1 MSLPGLNLLLQSI
14 VSGILMGGVYSL
26 TAIGLTLIFGVMRII
41 NFAHGSFMMLGMFTT
56 YWLFILLGFDPYLSL
71 LISIPVLFVLG
82 ILVEHFL
89 IARVLSAPEHNQLLL
104 TLGISLF
111 IENLALFLWSPN
123 FRTLDVRYL
132 KKATTVGGVMIS
144 FPKVIAFL
152 FAILLTAALYY
163 FLKNTDL
170 GKAIRASSEEKEGA
184 LTVGIN
190 LKRIYYVAFGIGTAC
205 VGAAGTLTST
215 FFYVN
220 PHVGGIFVITAFVV
234 VVLGGM
240 GNIIGALVGGIIIG
254 LAESMAAAFVPGQL
268 KQFVIYFIFI
278 LVLLFKPEG
287 LFGRSREE

>member
-1 MSLPGLNLLLQSI
+1 MSLPGLPLLLQSI

-26 TAIGLTLIFGVMRII
+26 IAIGLTLIFGVMRII

-56 YWLFILLGFDPYLSL
+56 YWLFILLGIHPYLSL

-82 ILVEHFL
+82 LFVERFL
-89 IARVLSAPEHNQLLL
+89 IAQVLNAPEHNQLLL

-111 IENLALFLWSPN
+111 IENFALFLWSPN
-123 FRTLDVRYL
+123 FRTLDIGYL
-132 KKATTVGGVMIS
+132 KKAATVGTVMIS

-152 FAILLTAALYY
+152 FAILLTSLLYY

-205 VGAAGTLTST
+205 VGAAGTLTAT

-254 LAESMAAAFVPGQL
+254 LAESVGAAFLPGQL
-268 KQFVIYFIFI
+268 KQFIIYFIFI
-278 LVLLFKPEG
+278 LVLLFKPAG

>member
-1 MSLPGLNLLLQSI
+1 MSLPGLPLLLQSI

-26 TAIGLTLIFGVMRII
+26 IAIGLTLIFGVMRII

-56 YWLFILLGFDPYLSL
+56 YWLFILLGIHPYLSL

-82 ILVEHFL
+82 LFVERFL
-89 IARVLSAPEHNQLLL
+89 IAQVLNAPEHNQLLL

-111 IENLALFLWSPN
+111 IENFALFLWSPN
-123 FRTLDVRYL
+123 FRTLDIGYL
-132 KKATTVGGVMIS
+132 KKAVTVGTVMIS

-152 FAILLTAALYY
+152 FAILLTGLLYY

-205 VGAAGTLTST
+205 VGAAGTLTAT

-254 LAESMAAAFVPGQL
+254 LAESVAAAFLPGQL

>member
-1 MSLPGLNLLLQSI
+1 MSLPGLSLLLQSI

-41 NFAHGSFMMLGMFTT
+41 NFADGSFMMLGMFTT
-56 YWLFILLGFDPYLSL
+56 YWVFILLGIHPYLSL
-71 LISIPVLFVLG
+71 LISIPVLFVFGLF
-82 ILVEHFL
+82 VERFL
-89 IARVLSAPEHNQLLL
+89 IAQVLNAPEHNQLLL

-111 IENLALFLWSPN
+111 IENFALFLWSPN
-123 FRTLDVRYL
+123 FRTLDIGYL
-132 KKATTVGGVMIS
+132 KKAVTVGTVMIS

-152 FAILLTAALYY
+152 FAILLTGLLYY

-205 VGAAGTLTST
+205 VGAAGTLTAT

-254 LAESMAAAFVPGQL
+254 LAESVAAAFLPGQL

>member
-1 MSLPGLNLLLQSI
+1 MSFPGLPLLLQSI

-56 YWLFILLGFDPYLSL
+56 YWLFILLGIHPYLSL
-71 LISIPVLFVLG
+71 LISIPVLFVIG
-82 ILVEHFL
+82 ILVERFL
-89 IARVLSAPEHNQLLL
+89 IAQVLNAPEHNQLLL

-111 IENLALFLWSPN
+111 IENFALFLWSPN
-123 FRTLDVRYL
+123 FRTLDIGYL
-132 KKATTVGGVMIS
+132 KKAAMVGTVMIS

-152 FAILLTAALYY
+152 FAILLTGLLYY

-205 VGAAGTLTST
+205 VGAAGTLTAT

-220 PHVGGIFVITAFVV
+220 PHVGGIFVITAFVI

-254 LAESMAAAFVPGQL
+254 LAESVGAAFLPGQL
-268 KQFVIYFIFI
+268 KQFIIYFIFI

>member
-1 MSLPGLNLLLQSI
+1 VTLPGLPLLLQSI

-56 YWLFILLGFDPYLSL
+56 YWLFILLGIHPYLSL

-82 ILVEHFL
+82 ILVERFL
-89 IARVLSAPEHNQLLL
+89 IAQVLNAPEYNQLLL

-111 IENLALFLWSPN
+111 IENFALFLWSPN
-123 FRTLDVRYL
+123 FRTLDIGYL
-132 KKATTVGGVMIS
+132 KKASTVGTVMIS

-152 FAILLTAALYY
+152 FAILLTGLLYY

-205 VGAAGTLTST
+205 VGAAGTLTAT

-254 LAESMAAAFVPGQL
+254 LAESVGAAFLPGQL
-268 KQFVIYFIFI
+268 KQFIIYFIFI

>member
-1 MSLPGLNLLLQSI
+1 MSLPGLPLLLQSI

-26 TAIGLTLIFGVMRII
+26 IAIGLTLIFGVMRII

-56 YWLFILLGFDPYLSL
+56 YWLFILLGIHPYLSL

-82 ILVEHFL
+82 LFVERFL
-89 IARVLSAPEHNQLLL
+89 IAQVLNAPEHNQLLL

-111 IENLALFLWSPN
+111 IENFALFLWSPN
-123 FRTLDVRYL
+123 FRTLDIGYL
-132 KKATTVGGVMIS
+132 KKAATVGTVMIS

-152 FAILLTAALYY
+152 FAIMLTGLLYY

-205 VGAAGTLTST
+205 VGAAGTLTAT

-254 LAESMAAAFVPGQL
+254 LAESVGAAFLPGQL
-268 KQFVIYFIFI
+268 KRFIIYFIFI